1 MHHVGT
7 FLNEMIMGMP
17 DTIEELFAYVLE
29 RLEIDMRE
37 YTTELYQ
44 NQLKMSTAERI
55 MSKARGGV
63 DPKRDLSVQ
72 GAAAKWKSKKHNLGE
87 TSDGSNASVTG
98 SATGSAVWCA
108 CLAGWWWWLWGCG
121 RVGGGEGSF
130 LREPQETENCFQ
142 TNFASID
149 RHFRFQRTLSREF
162 SEST

>member
-63 DPKRDLSVQ
+63 DSKRDLSVQ

-87 TSDGSNASVTG
+87 TGDGSNASVTG
-98 SATGSAVWCA
+98 SATGSITTGADT
-108 CLAGWWWWLWGCG
+108 
-121 RVGGGEGSF
+121 GGGEG
-130 LREPQETENCFQ
+130 
-142 TNFASID
+142 AS
-149 RHFRFQRTLSREF
+149 RRAL
-162 SEST
+162 